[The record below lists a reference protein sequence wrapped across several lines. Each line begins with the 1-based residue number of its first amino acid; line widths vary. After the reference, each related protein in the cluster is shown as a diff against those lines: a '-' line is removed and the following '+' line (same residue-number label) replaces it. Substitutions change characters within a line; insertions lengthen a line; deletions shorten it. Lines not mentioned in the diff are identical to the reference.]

1 MFYKHQLTFE
11 DRCCETRRILQ
22 KYPDRVPIICEKASN
37 GRRDTPDLDNKKY
50 LVHSDLTVGHLMFVI
65 RKRMQIRP
73 EDAIFLF
80 IGNNIPP
87 SSYNIGNL
95 YHKYK
100 DKDGFLYMQYSKE
113 NTFG

>member
-1 MFYKHQLTFE
+1 
-11 DRCCETRRILQ
+11 
-22 KYPDRVPIICEKASN
+22 
-37 GRRDTPDLDNKKY
+37 
-50 LVHSDLTVGHLMFVI
+50 
-65 RKRMQIRP
+65 MQIRP